1 MHLFQ
6 EQAARDL
13 DAALAQIPIIDL
25 GCYLDGKPEALEAL
39 AAEIKPA
46 CQTIGFFYI
55 RNHGVP
61 QDLICNAFAQSA
73 RFHALPLESKLAL
86 SLDENNIGYMPMN
99 ASRQAHSTVHKATT
113 PNQNES
119 FFITHDRGPDHPDVL
134 AGTDLRG
141 HNYWPDG
148 LLGFREGVM
157 RYFAALNAL
166 GQSLVQPFSVALDMP
181 ADFLDDYF
189 TEENNATLRMLHYP
203 PTEISG
209 NDFGTAPHTD
219 NSFMTILARMDVP
232 GLAIRLPS
240 GAWLP
245 PPLIPGTFLVNIGN
259 ILRRMS
265 NDRFLSTPHGV
276 IVDGKEDRY
285 SLAYFHSP
293 NPYRMIEVAP
303 SGIDEQHPPKYEPR
317 LYADLMKEFY
327 AANYFHQKN
336 HGAIEIKNQYD

>member
-39 AAEIKPA
+39 AAEIKHA

-55 RNHGVP
+55 QNHGIP
-61 QDLICNAFAQSA
+61 QDLIGNAFAQSA

-99 ASRQAHSTVHKATT
+99 ASKQAHSTVHKATT

-209 NDFGTAPHTD
+209 NDFL
-219 NSFMTILARMDVP
+219 S
-232 GLAIRLPS
+232 
-240 GAWLP
+240 
-245 PPLIPGTFLVNIGN
+245 LIHI
-259 ILRRMS
+259 
-265 NDRFLSTPHGV
+265 
-276 IVDGKEDRY
+276 
-285 SLAYFHSP
+285 
-293 NPYRMIEVAP
+293 
-303 SGIDEQHPPKYEPR
+303 
-317 LYADLMKEFY
+317 
-327 AANYFHQKN
+327 
-336 HGAIEIKNQYD
+336 